1 MAEFQEQFSPLLR
14 VFVYGTL
21 KPGEMYYQ
29 KYFAGKV
36 VSATRAIA
44 LGELFD
50 LPMGYPAMT
59 SGSNPVY
66 GYLLCSVDIDI
77 LTELDELEDY
87 IPTRP
92 ESDNLYNRRIIEIYD
107 ATQEDKSLGL
117 AWVYLM
123 TEHLVYQLG
132 GVIQSDG
139 WWTQQTNS

>member
-1 MAEFQEQFSPLLR
+1 MTEFQAHFSPLLR

-29 KYFAGKV
+29 QYFAGKV

-44 LGELFD
+44 IGELFD

-59 SGSNPVY
+59 SGSNLVY
-66 GYLLCSVDIDI
+66 GYLLCLVDTDI

-92 ESDNLYNRRIIEIYD
+92 ESDNLYNRQIIEIYD
-107 ATQEDKSLGL
+107 AKQEHKSLGL

-123 TEHLVYQLG
+123 TKHLVHQLG
-132 GVIQSDG
+132 GVIQPDG
-139 WWTQQTNS
+139 WWTQQTNL